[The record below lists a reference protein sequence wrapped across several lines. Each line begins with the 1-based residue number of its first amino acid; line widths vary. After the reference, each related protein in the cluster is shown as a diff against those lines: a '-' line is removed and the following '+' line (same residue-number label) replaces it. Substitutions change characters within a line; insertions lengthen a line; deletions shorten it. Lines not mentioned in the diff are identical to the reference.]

1 MTDEVAIEDGDFNPE
16 PLEIVP
22 NTTPTLDVAGLPAPE
37 DAETDALASLPS
49 PLVAPKPIKVPAG
62 DEPVGL
68 PLKVPSAVSP
78 VLEGFGEGATVD

>member
-1 MTDEVAIEDGDFNPE
+1 MTDEVAIEDGVFNPE

-37 DAETDALASLPS
+37 DAEAGALASLPS
-49 PLVAPKPIKVPAG
+49 SDVALKPTNVPAG

-68 PLKVPSAVSP
+68 PVEVPSALGP
-78 VLEGFGEGATVD
+78 VLEGLAEGATVA